1 MNKFNKAFSLIEL
14 IVTVSIISVILSVVL
29 YNYGNFNDKL
39 ALSAAAQEL
48 AVSIRQAQAYGI
60 NVKESGVSS
69 NQFNYA
75 YGIYFSNQTPNSY
88 YIYVDANSNNKY
100 DSGGSELVER
110 VDFKN
115 GVTVNNICDSG
126 ACPATGVT
134 TMSAGFLRPN
144 PDARI
149 YFINSS
155 GTVTS
160 GPLSYGRIQLR
171 STKGT
176 FSYVIIES
184 TGQIVVQ

>member
-29 YNYGNFNDKL
+29 YNYGSFNDKL

-88 YIYVDANSNNKY
+88 YIYVDVNSNNKY

-115 GVTVNNICDSG
+115 GVTINNICDSG

-134 TMSAGFLRPN
+134 TMSASFLRPN